1 MSGGGTHC
9 LQGADKKLAAAYH
22 GADDIRRVAPDQ
34 AEPVSQRRRRASKPR
49 DGGSVGKDSGAGS
62 LAGILLGGDW
72 GNSSPPGMAETRVG
86 KPKHT
91 NGQRWGMSR
100 GEPRTGRGRHGTRHQ
115 PATPALFAN

>member
-9 LQGADKKLAAAYH
+9 LQGAGKKLAAAYH

-62 LAGILLGGDW
+62 LAGILLGGRLGDQQPTGDGGDEGW
-72 GNSSPPGMAETRVG
+72 QAETHQWAALGHV
-86 KPKHT
+86 P
-91 NGQRWGMSR
+91 R
-100 GEPRTGRGRHGTRHQ
+100 GT
-115 PATPALFAN
+115 